1 MQLATRSV
9 SRKQLDPKRIAAWSG
24 VFLLHVWVLGMML
37 LPREAILPS
46 LKINPVDIE
55 LSEPIEL
62 PPPPLPPPVIEV
74 PPPPVTLQVMAPPPT
89 IAPQAEP
96 APATTT
102 TEIISSEPNELPVLT
117 PSYVESGSGI
127 VAGNGPG
134 ALLTLK
140 RLSGRDPAYPRRE
153 LARGIE
159 GDVVLRVLV
168 NAKGQPETIEVLG
181 GSGHRNFELAAIR
194 AVKRWHFQPHTVD
207 GVAQPAW
214 ARVPFVFRIGQ

>member
-1 MQLATRSV
+1 MQLASRSV
-9 SRKQLDPKRIAAWSG
+9 SRTHLDPKRVAAWSG

-37 LPREAILPS
+37 LPREAIVPA
-46 LKINPVDIE
+46 LKTIPVAVE
-55 LSEPIEL
+55 LSDPIEL
-62 PPPPLPPPVIEV
+62 PPPPLPPPVIDV
-74 PPPPVTLQVMAPPPT
+74 PPPPINLQVIAPPPT

-102 TEIISSEPNELPVLT
+102 TEIISSEPNVLPVLT
-117 PSYVESGSGI
+117 PSYVDSGSGAAPGI
-127 VAGNGPG
+127 GQG
-134 ALLTLK
+134 ALLNLK

-159 GDVVLRVLV
+159 GEVLLRVLV

-207 GVAQPAW
+207 GVAQAAW